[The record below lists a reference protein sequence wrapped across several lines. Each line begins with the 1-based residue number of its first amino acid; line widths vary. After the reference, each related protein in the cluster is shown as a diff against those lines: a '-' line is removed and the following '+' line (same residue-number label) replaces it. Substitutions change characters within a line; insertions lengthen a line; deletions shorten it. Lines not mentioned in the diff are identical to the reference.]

1 MLVKTSTKLL
11 IAAVLVAGVGAARIA
26 VGVCQA
32 RLVTRVAV
40 ADGVVRRREARVT
53 RRAANQ
59 SVGRGALDIC
69 DLRMTGRTL
78 SRSLRWHGV
87 VRVVTGSA
95 SLQRVVNHRIDLGES
110 RRPGLIIR
118 MAEDAKLSAPWRVRL
133 LCRILDMRKRGPVA
147 GLTRNGFVIALRLLR
162 HLIDVAGPANRCAG
176 ECNFFR
182 NLPFDGR
189 LPMKLCVGQ
198 RRRENDISDCDHQ
211 RNNDRDHNR

>member
-1 MLVKTSTKLL
+1 MTVPAEKPFSVRAEVYFRRVFLRCSLGMTLGAEFPGFRFCRHDASR
-11 IAAVLVAGVGAARIA
+11 AYFVL
-26 VGVCQA
+26 
-32 RLVTRVAV
+32 
-40 ADGVVRRREARVT
+40 RRHRVT

-95 SLQRVVNHRIDLGES
+95 RLQRVVNHRIDLRES

-118 MAEDAKLSAPWRVRL
+118 MAEDAKLSAPWRGRL
-133 LCRILDMRKRGPVA
+133 LRRILDVRKRGPVA
-147 GLTRNGFVIALRLLR
+147 GLTRDGFVIALRLLR
-162 HLIDVAGPANRCAG
+162 HLIDVAGPANRRAG

-182 NLPFDGR
+182 NLPFHGR

-198 RRRENDISDCDHQ
+198 
-211 RNNDRDHNR
+211 